1 MNVRTGFIGYGSMG
15 SMIVQGLLDKKCL
28 QPDNVLI
35 STRHPAVLTALLGK
49 YPTVHVAESNR
60 ALARECNRVML
71 CTKPLDAV
79 QVLSEISHDLKPDT
93 HLVSIAACLPIEQIA
108 RFYAGPITR
117 VVPSLTGEMSS
128 GVTLLCHNTAVT
140 RQAAQECKE
149 LFSAFGN
156 VVVIDEENFDVAT
169 DLTSCGP
176 ALIAVLV
183 DEFAR
188 AAARYSTFSPEQA
201 RALVIP
207 TLSGTA
213 RLLEDQRYSVE
224 TILRRVA
231 TPGGITEEG
240 VKQLQSD
247 MPLVYDNLI
256 QRTLAKYE
264 LRKTNVHTEA
274 DRLLDHKP

>member
-35 STRHPAVLTALLGK
+35 STRHPAVLTRLLDK
-49 YPTVHVAESNR
+49 YPPVHVAESNR
-60 ALARECNRVML
+60 ALARECNRVIL

-79 QVLSEISHDLKPDT
+79 QVLSEITHDLKPDT

-140 RQAAQECKE
+140 RRAAQECE
-149 LFSAFGN
+149 EIFSAFGN

-188 AAARYSTFSPEQA
+188 AAARYSTLSPEQA

-213 RLLEDQRYSVE
+213 RLLDEQEYSIE

-247 MPLVYDNLI
+247 MPLIYDNLI

-274 DRLLDHKP
+274 DRLLDQKP

>member
-1 MNVRTGFIGYGSMG
+1 MNIKTGFIGYGSMG

-35 STRHPAVLTALLGK
+35 STRHPSVLTALLDK
-49 YPTVHVAESNR
+49 YPYVRVAGSNR
-60 ALARECNRVML
+60 SLARECNRVML

-79 QVLSEISHDLKPDT
+79 QVLSEISGDLKPDT
-93 HLVSIAACLPIEQIA
+93 HLVSIAACLPFEQIA
-108 RFYAGPITR
+108 RFYSGPITR
-117 VVPSLTGEMSS
+117 VVPSLTGEMGS

-140 RQAAQECKE
+140 RRAAQECEE

-183 DEFAR
+183 EEFAR
-188 AAARYSTFSPEQA
+188 AAARYSTLSPEQA

-207 TLSGTA
+207 MLSGTA
-213 RLLEDQRYSVE
+213 RLLDEQRYSIE
-224 TILRRVA
+224 TILHRVA

-240 VKQLQSD
+240 VRQLQSD

-264 LRKTNVHTEA
+264 LRKTNLHTEA
-274 DRLLDHKP
+274 DRLLNEKP